1 MDVET
6 GYDPGP
12 CSNTNHGKLKL
23 AKNRENKDRLLV
35 CSEEEGVFKWIRTD
49 GKYIKPGPKL
59 SYKVT

>member
-23 AKNRENKDRLLV
+23 AKNRENKDRLLI

-49 GKYIKPGPKL
+49 GK
-59 SYKVT
+59 